1 MVSAE
6 ESAAA
11 AAEAEASD
19 RGRIA
24 KAAAIIMV
32 GTILSRLLG
41 LGREQ
46 ISSWL
51 FGTGDPIAAFT
62 IADNIQTILYNL
74 VMSGMMEAALVPV
87 LTAYAVPELRQELR
101 RIVGALLVLALIV
114 IGAAVVLMEIFAPAV
129 VVVMTAIGGD
139 PGAHGAATLALTLT
153 LVRMILPAV
162 LLLAL
167 STILMST
174 LYALHRFA
182 RPAMSLAVRN
192 AAVVVTALVLG
203 GTAFGVRSLALGLVI
218 GAALLF
224 ALMLPGLRDALP
236 RPNLDFHHPAV
247 RRILALYLPIAIGLV
262 SNTVA
267 LVIDRNLAWGA
278 GPNALGGMR
287 YATTLN
293 QLILGIVA
301 AATSLAALPTL
312 SRHFNNG
319 DEDAYQR
326 TLANGLKMVTVM
338 VVPAT
343 FGMAAIAWPTVD
355 LLFFHGAT
363 TLAGAQAILVALLGY
378 LPGTFFAAFDQV
390 LIFGYYARQNTTK
403 PVVVGVIAVG
413 VYLAVALPLV
423 HPLGMLGLVLA
434 NSAQFTFHALA
445 MWWLMHHDLGRV
457 GDATVG
463 RTIRVAVAVG
473 VVMAA
478 AVFALARAIEGVP
491 LAALAL
497 TPGGSVPHRLAA
509 VALPVAVGA
518 AVYVAGLHL
527 FGVDEVRTIQ
537 RGLSRRLGRAAR

>member
-6 ESAAA
+6 EAAA
-11 AAEAEASD
+11 TSEAESSD
-19 RGRIA
+19 RGQIA
-24 KAAAIIMV
+24 RAAAIIMA
-32 GTILSRLLG
+32 GTIISRLLG

-87 LTAYAVPELRQELR
+87 LAAYAVPELRQELR

-114 IGAAVVLMEIFAPAV
+114 IGGAVLLMEIFAPAV

-139 PGAHGAATLALTLT
+139 PGAHGAATLSLTLT

-167 STILMST
+167 STVLMST

-218 GAALLF
+218 GSALLF

-236 RPNLDFHHPAV
+236 RPNLDFRHPAI

-262 SNTVA
+262 SNTIA
-267 LVIDRNLAWGA
+267 LVIDRNLAWSA

-326 TLANGLKMVTVM
+326 TLSNGLKMVTVM

-390 LIFGYYARQNTTK
+390 LIFGYYARQNTRK

-445 MWWLMHHDLGRV
+445 MWWLMHRDLGRV

-463 RTIRVAVAVG
+463 RTIRVASLVGLAMGAVVFVLAKVLEG
-473 VVMAA
+473 APLGAFQATPSGDPLRRLVV
-478 AVFALARAIEGVP
+478 
-491 LAALAL
+491 
-497 TPGGSVPHRLAA
+497 
-509 VALPVAVGA
+509 VALPAAVGA
-518 AVYVAGLHL
+518 VVYLGGLHL
-527 FGVDEVRTIQ
+527 FGVDEIRAIQ
-537 RGLSRRLGRAAR
+537 RGVTRRLGRAAR